1 MLRIR
6 VKNRSTSNFTKDSS
20 RCCNTSR
27 LAARIIYFFNFDIM
41 IVGIDASRA
50 FLRRRTGIEEY
61 AYQTIKHLRSVIP
74 ETDTVVLYVR
84 KRLAVRDGRLM
95 IALPEIDFALPE
107 HWSVRG
113 IWAPRF
119 WTQIR
124 LSLEML
130 FHRPDVL
137 LVPAH

>member
-6 VKNRSTSNFTKDSS
+6 VKNRSTSNFNKDSS

-41 IVGIDASRA
+41 FIGIDASRA
-50 FLRRRTGIEEY
+50 FLQQRTGIEEY

-84 KRLAVRDGRLM
+84 KKLK
-95 IALPEIDFALPE
+95 IENNQFKITNPSIDF
-107 HWSVRG
+107 
-113 IWAPRF
+113 
-119 WTQIR
+119 T
-124 LSLEML
+124 
-130 FHRPDVL
+130 
-137 LVPAH
+137 VPTH